1 MERKL
6 STIFASDVVG
16 YSKMMGNNEE
26 KTLEIL
32 GERREVIDS
41 AITDYNGI
49 IFGSAGDSV
58 IAEFGSPVKAAECAV
73 QIQGKMKTMNENV
86 PEDQQMIFRIGIN
99 IGDVMVSKDNLFG
112 DAVNVAARL
121 ESAAQPSGICVS
133 KTVFDLINQKIRVS
147 FEDAGKLDLKN
158 IVEPIQAYFVIQKK
172 GGVRFN
178 QYEDSPQIKVEKAEQ
193 GSLAVMLFKNL
204 SKDEDQAYFCEGFS
218 EDLITV
224 LSKYSKL
231 LVVSGNASFT
241 YRDKSKSPKEI
252 GKELGVRYIL
262 EGSVRK
268 LGQKVRIGAKLISA
282 DRENTIWSHNFD
294 FTIDEMFDIQDELV
308 ETIVSTIVG
317 HVDDEEVKQLVRVK
331 PENHT
336 AYDLVLQGL
345 EYHRKSNVTLE
356 NAKKAVEFFDQAIE
370 VDPNCARAHAW
381 RACSLSNYVGWR
393 PDEYGEDWI
402 DQCADSV
409 IRSLEIDQ
417 NDHEANRI
425 MGAISLVRGDFEL
438 ARHHQER
445 AMELCPSDAYIMGKN
460 AALLV
465 YLGEPEKAL
474 EIVQHAMRINPFC
487 PDDLF
492 VDEGMCYFWL
502 GKYSEAVNC
511 FRKMKTPDRES
522 IFYLT
527 ASLSKLG
534 EGIKSAETLK
544 QAFKMTDLSVE
555 DFLLTQHY
563 QNPELKQELREILES
578 IPILTK

>member
-73 QIQGKMKTMNENV
+73 QIQGKMKTMNEDI

-158 IVEPIQAYFVIQKK
+158 IVEPIQAYFVIQEK

-345 EYHRKSNVTLE
+345 EYHRKSNVTVE

-417 NDHEANRI
+417 NDHEAHRI

-522 IFYLT
+522 VFYLT

-578 IPILTK
+578 ILI

>member
-41 AITDYNGI
+41 AIADYNGI

-73 QIQGKMKTMNENV
+73 QIQGKMKTMNEDI

-345 EYHRKSNVTLE
+345 EYHRKSNVTVE

-417 NDHEANRI
+417 NDHEAHRI

-578 IPILTK
+578 IPI

>member
-32 GERREVIDS
+32 GERRKVIDS
-41 AITDYNGI
+41 AIAEHNGT

-73 QIQGKMKTMNENV
+73 LIQSKMKTMNEDI
-86 PEDQQMIFRIGIN
+86 PEDQQMTFRIGIN

-172 GGVRFN
+172 GGVRYN

-204 SKDEDQAYFCEGFS
+204 SNDEDQAYFCEGFS

-231 LVVSGNASFT
+231 LVVSSNASFT

-294 FTIDEMFDIQDELV
+294 FTIDELFDIQDELV

-331 PENHT
+331 PDNHT

-393 PDEYGEDWI
+393 PDEYGEDWL

-409 IRSLEIDQ
+409 IRSLEIDK
-417 NDHEANRI
+417 NDHEAHRI

-522 IFYLT
+522 VFYLT

-578 IPILTK
+578 IPI

>member
-41 AITDYNGI
+41 AIADYNGI

-73 QIQGKMKTMNENV
+73 KIQGKMKTMNEDI

-158 IVEPIQAYFVIQKK
+158 IVEPIQAYFVIQEK

-417 NDHEANRI
+417 NDHEAHRI

-522 IFYLT
+522 VFYLT

-578 IPILTK
+578 IPI

>member
-26 KTLEIL
+26 KTLETL

-41 AITDYNGI
+41 AITEHNGI

-58 IAEFGSPVKAAECAV
+58 IAEFGSPVKATECAV
-73 QIQGKMKTMNENV
+73 QIQGKMETLNENV

-563 QNPELKQELREILES
+563 QNPELKQVLREILES
-578 IPILTK
+578 IPI

>member
-41 AITDYNGI
+41 AIADYNGI

-73 QIQGKMKTMNENV
+73 QIQGKMKTMNEDI

-578 IPILTK
+578 IPI

>member
-26 KTLEIL
+26 RTLEIL

-41 AITDYNGI
+41 AITDNNGI

-58 IAEFGSPVKAAECAV
+58 IAEFGSPVKATECAI
-73 QIQGKMKTMNENV
+73 QIQGKMKTMNEDI

-133 KTVFDLINQKIRVS
+133 KTVFDLINQKILVS

-172 GGVRFN
+172 GSVRFN

-345 EYHRKSNVTLE
+345 EYHRKSNVTVE

-417 NDHEANRI
+417 NDHEAHRI

-522 IFYLT
+522 VFYLT

-534 EGIKSAETLK
+534 EGIKSTETLK

-578 IPILTK
+578 IPI

>member
-26 KTLEIL
+26 KTLETL

-41 AITDYNGI
+41 AITEHNGV

-58 IAEFGSPVKAAECAV
+58 IAEFGSPVKATECAV
-73 QIQGKMKTMNENV
+73 QIQGKMETMNENV

-147 FEDAGKLDLKN
+147 FENAGKLELKN
-158 IVEPIQAYFVIQKK
+158 IVEPIQAYFVIQSK
-172 GGVRFN
+172 GGARFN
-178 QYEDSPQIKVEKAEQ
+178 QYEDTPQIKVEKAEH

-252 GKELGVRYIL
+252 GQELGVRYLL

-268 LGQKVRIGAKLISA
+268 LGQKVRVGAKLISA

-294 FTIDEMFDIQDELV
+294 FNIDEMFDVQDELV

-317 HVDDEEVKQLVRVK
+317 YVDDEDVKQLVRVK

-345 EYHRKSNVTLE
+345 EYHRKSNVTVE
-356 NAKKAVEFFDQAIE
+356 NAKKAVEFFDKAIE
-370 VDPNCARAHAW
+370 VDPECARAHAW
-381 RACSLSNYVGWR
+381 RACSLSNYVGWA
-393 PDEYGEDWI
+393 PEEYGEDWI

-417 NDHEANRI
+417 NDHEAHRI
-425 MGAISLVRGDFEL
+425 MGAISLQRSDFEL

-465 YLGEPEKAL
+465 YLGEPEKGL

-502 GKYSEAVNC
+502 EKYSNAANC
-511 FRKMKTPDRES
+511 FRKIKTPSRES
-522 IFYLT
+522 LFYFAATLI
-527 ASLSKLG
+527 KL
-534 EGIKSAETLK
+534 EEEKKSAETLK
-544 QAFKMTDLSVE
+544 QAFKMTDMSVE

-563 QNPELKQELREILES
+563 QNPELKQELRKILQS
-578 IPILTK
+578 IPI

>member
-73 QIQGKMKTMNENV
+73 QIQGKMKTMNEDI

-511 FRKMKTPDRES
+511 FRKIKTPDRES

-578 IPILTK
+578 IPI

>member
-73 QIQGKMKTMNENV
+73 QIQGKMKTMNEDI

-241 YRDKSKSPKEI
+241 YRNKSKSPKEI

-417 NDHEANRI
+417 NDHEAHRI

-511 FRKMKTPDRES
+511 FRKIKTPDRES

-578 IPILTK
+578 IPI

>member
-26 KTLEIL
+26 KTLETL

-41 AITDYNGI
+41 AIAEHNGT

-73 QIQGKMKTMNENV
+73 LIQGKMKTMNEDI
-86 PEDQQMIFRIGIN
+86 PEDQQMTFRIGIN

-172 GGVRFN
+172 GGVRYN

-204 SKDEDQAYFCEGFS
+204 SNDEDQAYFCEGFS

-231 LVVSGNASFT
+231 LVVSSNASFT

-294 FTIDEMFDIQDELV
+294 FTIDELFDIQDELV

-331 PENHT
+331 PDNHT

-393 PDEYGEDWI
+393 PDEYGEDWL

-409 IRSLEIDQ
+409 IRSLEIDK
-417 NDHEANRI
+417 NDHEAHRI

-522 IFYLT
+522 VFYLT
-527 ASLSKLG
+527 ASFSKLG

-563 QNPELKQELREILES
+563 QNPELKQELREILQS
-578 IPILTK
+578 IPI

>member
-73 QIQGKMKTMNENV
+73 QIQGKMKTMNEDI

-502 GKYSEAVNC
+502 EKYSNAANC
-511 FRKMKTPDRES
+511 FRKIKTPSRES
-522 IFYLT
+522 LFYFAATLF
-527 ASLSKLG
+527 KL
-534 EGIKSAETLK
+534 EEEKKSAETLK
-544 QAFKMTDLSVE
+544 QAFKMTDMSVE

-563 QNPELKQELREILES
+563 QNPELKQQLQEILQS
-578 IPILTK
+578 IPI

>member
-41 AITDYNGI
+41 AIADYNGI

-73 QIQGKMKTMNENV
+73 QIQGKMKTINENV
-86 PEDQQMIFRIGIN
+86 PKDQQMIFRIGIN

-578 IPILTK
+578 IPI

>member
-16 YSKMMGNNEE
+16 YSIMMGNNEE
-26 KTLEIL
+26 KTLETL
-32 GERREVIDS
+32 DERREVIDS
-41 AITDYNGI
+41 AIAEHNGI
-49 IFGSAGDSV
+49 IFGRGDSV
-58 IAEFGSPVKAAECAV
+58 IAEFGSPVKATECAV
-73 QIQGKMKTMNENV
+73 QIQGKMKTMNENIPV
-86 PEDQQMIFRIGIN
+86 DQQMIFRIGIN
-99 IGDVMVSKDNLFG
+99 IGDVMVSKNNLFG
-112 DAVNVAARL
+112 DAVNVAARF

-345 EYHRKSNVTLE
+345 EYHRKSNVTVE

-417 NDHEANRI
+417 NDHEAHRI
-425 MGAISLVRGDFEL
+425 MGAISLQRGDFEL

-465 YLGEPEKAL
+465 FLGEPEKAL

-563 QNPELKQELREILES
+563 QNPELKQVLREILES
-578 IPILTK
+578 IPI

>member
-32 GERREVIDS
+32 GERREVIDR

-73 QIQGKMKTMNENV
+73 QIQGKMKTMNEDI
-86 PEDQQMIFRIGIN
+86 PEHQQMIFRIGIN

-158 IVEPIQAYFVIQKK
+158 IVEPIQAYFVIQEK

-241 YRDKSKSPKEI
+241 YRNKSKSPKEI

-345 EYHRKSNVTLE
+345 EYHRKSNVTVE

-417 NDHEANRI
+417 NDHEAHRI

-578 IPILTK
+578 IPI

>member
-41 AITDYNGI
+41 AIADYNGI

-58 IAEFGSPVKAAECAV
+58 IAEFGSPVKATECAV
-73 QIQGKMKTMNENV
+73 QIQGKMKTMNEDIPV
-86 PEDQQMIFRIGIN
+86 DQQMIFRIGIN

-268 LGQKVRIGAKLISA
+268 PGQKVRIGAKLISA

-317 HVDDEEVKQLVRVK
+317 HVDDEEVKQLVRIK

-345 EYHRKSNVTLE
+345 EYHRKSNVTSE

-417 NDHEANRI
+417 NDHEAHRS

-578 IPILTK
+578 IPI

>member
-26 KTLEIL
+26 KTLETL

-41 AITDYNGI
+41 AITEHNGI

-58 IAEFGSPVKAAECAV
+58 IAEFGSPVKATECAV

-345 EYHRKSNVTLE
+345 EYHRKSNVTVD
-356 NAKKAVEFFDQAIE
+356 NAKKAVEFFDKAIE
-370 VDPNCARAHAW
+370 VDPECARAHAW
-381 RACSLSNYVGWR
+381 RACSLSNYVGWA
-393 PDEYGEDWI
+393 PEEYGEDWI

-417 NDHEANRI
+417 NDHEAHRI
-425 MGAISLVRGDFEL
+425 MGAISLQRSDFEL

-578 IPILTK
+578 IPI

>member
-73 QIQGKMKTMNENV
+73 QIQGKMKTMNEDI

-345 EYHRKSNVTLE
+345 EYHRKSNVTVE

-578 IPILTK
+578 IPI

>member
-32 GERREVIDS
+32 GERREVIDR

-73 QIQGKMKTMNENV
+73 QIQGKMKTMNEDI

-158 IVEPIQAYFVIQKK
+158 IVEPIQAYFVIQEK

-241 YRDKSKSPKEI
+241 YRNKSKSPKEI

-345 EYHRKSNVTLE
+345 EYHRKSNVTVE

-417 NDHEANRI
+417 NDHEAHRI
-425 MGAISLVRGDFEL
+425 MGAISLQRGDFEL

-563 QNPELKQELREILES
+563 QNPELKQVLREILES
-578 IPILTK
+578 IPI

>member
-345 EYHRKSNVTLE
+345 EYHRKSNVTVE

-417 NDHEANRI
+417 NDHEAHRI

-578 IPILTK
+578 IPI

>member
-158 IVEPIQAYFVIQKK
+158 IVEPIQAYFVIQEK

-345 EYHRKSNVTLE
+345 EYHRKSNVTVE

-417 NDHEANRI
+417 NDHEAHRI

-522 IFYLT
+522 VFYLT

-578 IPILTK
+578 IPI

>member
-73 QIQGKMKTMNENV
+73 QIQGKMKTMNEDI

-252 GKELGVRYIL
+252 GQELGVRYLL

-268 LGQKVRIGAKLISA
+268 LGQKVRVGAKLISA

-294 FTIDEMFDIQDELV
+294 FNIDEMFDVQDELV

-317 HVDDEEVKQLVRVK
+317 HVDDEDVKQLVRVK

-345 EYHRKSNVTLE
+345 EYHRKSNVTVE
-356 NAKKAVEFFDQAIE
+356 NAKKAVEFFDKAIE
-370 VDPNCARAHAW
+370 VDPECARAHAW
-381 RACSLSNYVGWR
+381 RACSLSNYVGWA

-417 NDHEANRI
+417 NDHEAHRI

-522 IFYLT
+522 VFYLT

-578 IPILTK
+578 IPI

>member
-32 GERREVIDS
+32 GERREVIDR

-73 QIQGKMKTMNENV
+73 QIQGKMKTMNEDI

-345 EYHRKSNVTLE
+345 EYHRKSNVTVE

-417 NDHEANRI
+417 NDHEAHRI

-465 YLGEPEKAL
+465 FLGEPEKAL

-578 IPILTK
+578 IPI

>member
-26 KTLEIL
+26 KTLETL

-41 AITDYNGI
+41 AITEHNGI

-58 IAEFGSPVKAAECAV
+58 IAEFGSPVKATECAV
-73 QIQGKMKTMNENV
+73 QIQGKMKTMNEDIPV
-86 PEDQQMIFRIGIN
+86 DQQMIFRIGIN

-158 IVEPIQAYFVIQKK
+158 IVEPIQAYFVIQEK

-345 EYHRKSNVTLE
+345 EYHRKSNVTVE

-417 NDHEANRI
+417 NDHEAHRI

-502 GKYSEAVNC
+502 EKYSNAANC
-511 FRKMKTPDRES
+511 FRKIKTPSRES
-522 IFYLT
+522 LFYFAATLF
-527 ASLSKLG
+527 KL
-534 EGIKSAETLK
+534 EEEKKSAETLK
-544 QAFKMTDLSVE
+544 QAFKMTDMSVE

-563 QNPELKQELREILES
+563 QNPELKQQLQEILQS
-578 IPILTK
+578 IPI

>member
-41 AITDYNGI
+41 AITNYNAI

-73 QIQGKMKTMNENV
+73 QIQGKMKTMNEDI

-158 IVEPIQAYFVIQKK
+158 IVEPIQAYFVIQEK

-345 EYHRKSNVTLE
+345 EYHRKSNVTVE

-409 IRSLEIDQ
+409 IRSLKIDQ
-417 NDHEANRI
+417 NDHEAHRI

-522 IFYLT
+522 VFYLT

-563 QNPELKQELREILES
+563 QNPELKQVLREILES
-578 IPILTK
+578 IPI

>member
-58 IAEFGSPVKAAECAV
+58 IAEFGSPVKATECAV
-73 QIQGKMKTMNENV
+73 QIQGKMKTMNEDIPV
-86 PEDQQMIFRIGIN
+86 DQQMIFRIGIN

-133 KTVFDLINQKIRVS
+133 KTVFDLINQKILVS

-345 EYHRKSNVTLE
+345 EYHRKSNVTVE

-417 NDHEANRI
+417 NDHEAHRI

-522 IFYLT
+522 VFYLT

-578 IPILTK
+578 IPI

>member
-41 AITDYNGI
+41 AIADYNGI

-73 QIQGKMKTMNENV
+73 QIQGKMKTMNEDI

-158 IVEPIQAYFVIQKK
+158 IVEPIQAYFVIQEK

-331 PENHT
+331 PDNHT

-345 EYHRKSNVTLE
+345 EYHRKSNVTVE

-417 NDHEANRI
+417 NDHEAHRI

-578 IPILTK
+578 IPI

>member
-345 EYHRKSNVTLE
+345 EYHRKSNVTVE
-356 NAKKAVEFFDQAIE
+356 NAKKAVEFFDKAIE
-370 VDPNCARAHAW
+370 VDPECARAHAW
-381 RACSLSNYVGWR
+381 RACSLSNYVGWA
-393 PDEYGEDWI
+393 PEEYGEDWI

-578 IPILTK
+578 IPI

>member
-41 AITDYNGI
+41 AIAEHNGT

-73 QIQGKMKTMNENV
+73 KIQSIMKTMNEDI
-86 PEDQQMIFRIGIN
+86 PEEQQMTFRIGIN

-172 GGVRFN
+172 GGVRYN
-178 QYEDSPQIKVEKAEQ
+178 QYEDSPQIKVEKAEK

-231 LVVSGNASFT
+231 LVVSSNASFT

-294 FTIDEMFDIQDELV
+294 FTIDELFDIQDELV

-317 HVDDEEVKQLVRVK
+317 HVDDEEIKQLVRVK
-331 PENHT
+331 PDNHT

-393 PDEYGEDWI
+393 PDEYGEDWL

-409 IRSLEIDQ
+409 IRSLEIDK
-417 NDHEANRI
+417 NDHEAHRI

-522 IFYLT
+522 VFYLT

-578 IPILTK
+578 IPI

>member
-32 GERREVIDS
+32 GERREVIDR

-73 QIQGKMKTMNENV
+73 QIQGKMKTMNEDI

-158 IVEPIQAYFVIQKK
+158 IVEPIQAYFVIQEK

-331 PENHT
+331 PDNHT

-345 EYHRKSNVTLE
+345 EYHRKSNVTVE

-417 NDHEANRI
+417 NDHEAHRI

-563 QNPELKQELREILES
+563 QNPELKQVLREILES
-578 IPILTK
+578 IPI

>member
-73 QIQGKMKTMNENV
+73 QIQGKMKTMNEDI

-133 KTVFDLINQKIRVS
+133 KTVFDLINQKILVS

-172 GGVRFN
+172 GSVRFN

-345 EYHRKSNVTLE
+345 EYHRKSNVTVE
-356 NAKKAVEFFDQAIE
+356 NAKKAVEFFDKAIE
-370 VDPNCARAHAW
+370 VDPECARAHAW
-381 RACSLSNYVGWR
+381 RACSLSNYVGWA
-393 PDEYGEDWI
+393 PEEYGEDWI

-417 NDHEANRI
+417 NDHEAHRI
-425 MGAISLVRGDFEL
+425 MGAISLQRSDFEL

-502 GKYSEAVNC
+502 EKYSNAANC
-511 FRKMKTPDRES
+511 FRKIKTPSRES
-522 IFYLT
+522 LFYFAATLF
-527 ASLSKLG
+527 KL
-534 EGIKSAETLK
+534 EEEKKSAETLK
-544 QAFKMTDLSVE
+544 QAFKMTDMSVE

-563 QNPELKQELREILES
+563 QNPELKQQLQEILQS
-578 IPILTK
+578 IPI

>member
-73 QIQGKMKTMNENV
+73 QIQDKMKTMNEDI

-393 PDEYGEDWI
+393 PDEFGEDWI

-417 NDHEANRI
+417 NDHEAHRI

-522 IFYLT
+522 VFYLT

-563 QNPELKQELREILES
+563 QNPELKQELRKILES
-578 IPILTK
+578 IPI

>member
-58 IAEFGSPVKAAECAV
+58 IAEFGSPVKATECAV

-317 HVDDEEVKQLVRVK
+317 HVDDDEVKQLVRVK

-381 RACSLSNYVGWR
+381 RACSLSNYVGWA
-393 PDEYGEDWI
+393 PEEYGEDWI

-417 NDHEANRI
+417 NDHEAHRI
-425 MGAISLVRGDFEL
+425 MGAISLQRSDFEL

-465 YLGEPEKAL
+465 YLGEPEKGL

-502 GKYSEAVNC
+502 EKYSNAANC
-511 FRKMKTPDRES
+511 FRKIKTPSRES
-522 IFYLT
+522 LFYFAATLI
-527 ASLSKLG
+527 KL
-534 EGIKSAETLK
+534 EEEKKSAETLK
-544 QAFKMTDLSVE
+544 QAFKMTDMSVE

-563 QNPELKQELREILES
+563 QNPELKQELRKILQS
-578 IPILTK
+578 IPI

>member
-26 KTLEIL
+26 KTLETL

-41 AITDYNGI
+41 AIAEHNGI

-58 IAEFGSPVKAAECAV
+58 IAEFGSPVKATECAV
-73 QIQGKMKTMNENV
+73 QIQSKMKTMNEDI
-86 PEDQQMIFRIGIN
+86 PEDQQMTFRIGIN

-172 GGVRFN
+172 GGVRYN

-331 PENHT
+331 PDNHT

-417 NDHEANRI
+417 NDHEAHRI

-474 EIVQHAMRINPFC
+474 EIVQYAMRINPFC

-522 IFYLT
+522 VFYLT

-563 QNPELKQELREILES
+563 QNTELKQKFREILES
-578 IPILTK
+578 IPI

>member
-32 GERREVIDS
+32 GERREVIDR

-73 QIQGKMKTMNENV
+73 QIQGKMKTMNEDI

-345 EYHRKSNVTLE
+345 EYHRKSNVTVE

-417 NDHEANRI
+417 NDHEAHRI

-578 IPILTK
+578 IPI

>member
-26 KTLEIL
+26 KTLETL

-41 AITDYNGI
+41 AITEHNGI

-58 IAEFGSPVKAAECAV
+58 IAEFGSPVKATECAV
-73 QIQGKMKTMNENV
+73 QIQGKMKNMNEDI

-112 DAVNVAARL
+112 DAVNVAGRL

-133 KTVFDLINQKIRVS
+133 KTVFDLINQKILVS

-172 GGVRFN
+172 GSVRFN
-178 QYEDSPQIKVEKAEQ
+178 QYEDSPQIKVEKAEK

-231 LVVSGNASFT
+231 LVVSGNASFS
-241 YRDKSKSPKEI
+241 YRDKSKRPKEI

-345 EYHRKSNVTLE
+345 EYHRKSNVTVE

-409 IRSLEIDQ
+409 IRSLEIDK
-417 NDHEANRI
+417 NDHEAHRI
-425 MGAISLVRGDFEL
+425 MGAISMVRGDFEL

-522 IFYLT
+522 VFYLT
-527 ASLSKLG
+527 ASLSELG
-534 EGIKSAETLK
+534 EGIKSAEALK

-555 DFLLTQHY
+555 DFLITQHY
-563 QNPELKQELREILES
+563 QNPELKQELREILQS
-578 IPILTK
+578 IPI

>member
-26 KTLEIL
+26 KTLETL

-41 AITDYNGI
+41 AIAEHNGT

-73 QIQGKMKTMNENV
+73 QIQGKMKTMNEDI

-172 GGVRFN
+172 GSVRFN

-417 NDHEANRI
+417 NDHEAHRI

-522 IFYLT
+522 VFYLT

-578 IPILTK
+578 IPI

>member
-73 QIQGKMKTMNENV
+73 QIQGKMKTMNEDI

-522 IFYLT
+522 VFYLT

-544 QAFKMTDLSVE
+544 QAFKMTDLNVE

-578 IPILTK
+578 IPI

>member
-41 AITDYNGI
+41 AIADYNGI

-417 NDHEANRI
+417 NDHEAHRI
-425 MGAISLVRGDFEL
+425 MGAISLQRGDFEL

-522 IFYLT
+522 VFYLT

-578 IPILTK
+578 IPI